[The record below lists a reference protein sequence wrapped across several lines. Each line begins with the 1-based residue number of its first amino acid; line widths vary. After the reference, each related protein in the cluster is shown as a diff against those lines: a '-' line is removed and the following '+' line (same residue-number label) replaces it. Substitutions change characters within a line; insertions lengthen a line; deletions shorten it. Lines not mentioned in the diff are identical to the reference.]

1 MLTGEAGR
9 RVFRMIPSECNKL
22 FYGYVRRCFNNHDN
36 YPKVIIQMMVVYG
49 CLLKTLNPIITSIIV
64 SKISNDIDK
73 TREMLLNLIYILQKQ
88 GPKPWPVIELLEK
101 LSYILMI

>member
-1 MLTGEAGR
+1 
-9 RVFRMIPSECNKL
+9 
-22 FYGYVRRCFNNHDN
+22 
-36 YPKVIIQMMVVYG
+36 MVVYG

-88 GPKPWPVIELLEK
+88 GPKPWPVVELLEK